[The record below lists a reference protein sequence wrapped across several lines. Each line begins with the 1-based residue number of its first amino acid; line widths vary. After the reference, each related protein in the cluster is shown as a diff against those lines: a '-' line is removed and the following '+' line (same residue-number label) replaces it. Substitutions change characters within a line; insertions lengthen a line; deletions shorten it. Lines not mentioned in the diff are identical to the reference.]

1 MARVQTTISGKAEKL
16 WELVSH
22 SKRKTI
28 EQALIS
34 LAQDKKLA
42 DIFFDDM
49 EAVEAVLKGDEIFS
63 PKKPKATPTP
73 VKSQNKPQVQK
84 QKKDGNDQVETAW

>member
-1 MARVQTTISGKAEKL
+1 MARVQVTISGKAEKL
-16 WELVSH
+16 WKLLSH

-42 DIFFDDM
+42 DIFFDDI
-49 EAVEAVLKGDEIFS
+49 EAVEAVLKGEEMPS
-63 PKKPKATPTP
+63 LKKPKATPAQTNTQTN
-73 VKSQNKPQVQK
+73 S
-84 QKKDGNDQVETAW
+84 QKKNDNNQVETAW

>member
-49 EAVEAVLKGDEIFS
+49 EAVEAVLKGDEIS
-63 PKKPKATPTP
+63 APKKPKATPAQ
-73 VKSQNKPQVQK
+73 VKPQANS
-84 QKKDGNDQVETAW
+84 QKKNDNGQVETAW